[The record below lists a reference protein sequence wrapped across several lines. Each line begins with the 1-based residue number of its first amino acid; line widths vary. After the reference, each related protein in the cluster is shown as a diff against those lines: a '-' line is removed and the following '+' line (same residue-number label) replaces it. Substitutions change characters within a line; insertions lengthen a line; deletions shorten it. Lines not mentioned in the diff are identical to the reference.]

1 MVLHVH
7 SYQLERQL
15 GQRCVCVCVWTDIYL
30 LILSSPSF
38 FFTLLF
44 IEKLSFSFN
53 CILFSQSTSTW
64 HLELIKYEPL
74 LSDMWLTCFFFRLPT
89 RKVIKNHDS
98 WSARIRFLFS
108 CFSSSQTPNWHVWFP
123 GTWIF
128 FISCFL
134 LPSCWI
140 ILPLCLC
147 CFGLVSSLHLY
158 LLTLCRIS
166 SQLSLGGDW
175 LLYVIN
181 L

>member
-15 GQRCVCVCVWTDIYL
+15 GQRCVCVCVNRYLFVDPFLPFFFFLPYYL
-30 LILSSPSF
+30 LKNYLLVSTVFCSLSRLQPDILSWSNMNPSF
-38 FFTLLF
+38 QICGRLV
-44 IEKLSFSFN
+44 
-53 CILFSQSTSTW
+53 
-64 HLELIKYEPL
+64 
-74 LSDMWLTCFFFRLPT
+74 FFRLPT

>member
-15 GQRCVCVCVWTDIYL
+15 GQRCVCVCEPIFICWSFPPL
-30 LILSSPSF
+30 LF
-38 FFTLLF
+38 FFYPIIYWKIIFLF
-44 IEKLSFSFN
+44 QLYSVLSVDFN
-53 CILFSQSTSTW
+53 LTSWADQIWTPPFRYVAD
-64 HLELIKYEPL
+64 L
-74 LSDMWLTCFFFRLPT
+74 FFFRLPT